1 MESICLMSARSLTN
15 SVLKDSVPLFEN
27 ISLSNKSLSS
37 DTLSDEVGF
46 MDLGKSIC
54 EPHLV
59 LPELREADFKI
70 AMSLAG
76 EAQILS
82 AEL

>member
-1 MESICLMSARSLTN
+1 MSARSLTN

-27 ISLSNKSLSS
+27 ISLSNKSLGS
-37 DTLSDEVGF
+37 DTLRAEACF
-46 MDLGKSIC
+46 MDLGKSIW
-54 EPHLV
+54 ELHLA

-70 AMSLAG
+70 EMSLPG
-76 EAQILS
+76 EAQLWS